1 MATAGSL
8 NSFACLEALVSRHG
22 IAHLSNASATWWPG
36 GMGVGEPV
44 DGLRVLFDRSF
55 GDVAGGV
62 VNDANPVASVLEADA
77 PTIGRNHTLRITRD
91 GETLARDYRVTS
103 AMPDGTGWV
112 QVQLQELGA

>member
-1 MATAGSL
+1 MA
-8 NSFACLEALVSRHG
+8 FVDLEARLNLAAKAR
-22 IAHLSNASATWWPG
+22 LSNASATWWPG

-44 DGLRVLFDRSF
+44 NGLRVLFDRSF
-55 GDVAGGV
+55 GDVAGGA

-91 GETLARDYRVTS
+91 GETLARDYRVTMAS
-103 AMPDGTGWV
+103 PDGTGWV